1 MASAGGECALPV
13 ERITGHGVGQIVALE
28 DRGDQLTATVH
39 AGPVEFI
46 QEAARAVAGDD
57 SITFR
62 GW

>member
-1 MASAGGECALPV
+1 MPV